1 MARWLGALTALAVLV
16 SQNPRVL
23 EEVSQPSV
31 TTVLGL
37 LTICGYVAMTH
48 KCKSEDNFWESVSP
62 LIL

>member
-16 SQNPRVL
+16 SQNPCVL

-31 TTVLGL
+31 TTIPGL

-48 KCKSEDNFWESVSP
+48 KCKSEDSFWESVSP
-62 LIL
+62 LIM

>member
-1 MARWLGALTALAVLV
+1 MARWLGAFTTLAVLV

-23 EEVSQPSV
+23 EEVSQPPV

-37 LTICGYVAMTH
+37 LTICGYIAMTH